1 MQFFMK
7 RPALLF
13 GVTVVALFLA
23 RVSHYHPG
31 HGFHQ
36 W

>member
-13 GVTVVALFLA
+13 SVTVVALFLA
-23 RVSHYHPG
+23 RVGHHGG